1 MGHKKLIRFAE
12 IETFPNV
19 LQYPEGIAGKWK
31 EFFKNENPLTLELAC
46 GKGEYTLGL
55 ARRYPER
62 NFLGV
67 DLKGNRIWAGARK
80 ALDEGLSNAGFLRI
94 LIDGIEK
101 FFAPAEVDEIS
112 ITFTDPQLRTGKAKK
127 RLTHPR
133 FLRRY
138 QQILKPGGRIH
149 LKTDSPNLYGFT
161 MKVCGMYGCTVL
173 EHSDNVYAQATIKD
187 ELKIKT
193 YYESLDIAGAARV
206 HYVCFTLPQQL
217 PGTDL
222 DTQLQQQL
230 FEVEQSAG

>member
-1 MGHKKLIRFAE
+1 MGHKKLVRFAA

-19 LQYPEGIAGKWK
+19 LQYPEGMAGKWA
-31 EFFKNENPLTLELAC
+31 EFFGNGNELTLELAC

-55 ARRYPER
+55 ARMHPQR

-80 ALDEGLSNAGFLRI
+80 AIAEGLKNAAFLRI

-101 FFAPAEVDEIS
+101 FFAPGEVGEIW
-112 ITFTDPQLRTGKAKK
+112 ITFPDPQLRTGKAKK

-138 QQILKPGGRIH
+138 QSILKPGGKIH

-161 MKVCGMYGCTVL
+161 MKVCAMYGCNVL
-173 EHSDNVYAQATIKD
+173 DSTDDVYAQPQIND
-187 ELKIKT
+187 ELQIKT

-217 PGTDL
+217 PGTEL
-222 DTQLQQQL
+222 DALLQQQL
-230 FEVEQSAG
+230 FEDEQPAG

>member
-19 LQYPEGIAGKWK
+19 LQYPEGMAGKWK
-31 EFFKNENPLTLELAC
+31 DFFQNEHPLTLELAC

-55 ARRYPER
+55 ARMHPER

-80 ALDEGLSNAGFLRI
+80 AIAEGLKNAAFLRI
-94 LIDGIEK
+94 LIDGIEG
-101 FFAPAEVDEIS
+101 FFAPSEVSEIW
-112 ITFTDPQLRTGKAKK
+112 ITFPDPQLRTGKAKK

-138 QQILKPGGRIH
+138 QQILAPGGKIH
-149 LKTDSPNLYGFT
+149 LKTDSPNLYVFT
-161 MKVCGMYGCTVL
+161 KKVCELYGCTVL
-173 EHSDNVYAQATIKD
+173 EHSDNVYAEPEIKP
-187 ELKIKT
+187 ELQIKT

-206 HYVCFTLPQQL
+206 HYVCFTLPDTL

-222 DTQLQQQL
+222 DAQLQQQL
-230 FEVEQSAG
+230 FEDEQPAG

>member
-1 MGHKKLIRFAE
+1 MGHKKLVRFAE

-31 EFFKNENPLTLELAC
+31 EFFKNDNPITLELAC

-55 ARRYPER
+55 ARMYPQR
-62 NFLGV
+62 NFLGI

-80 ALDEGLSNAGFLRI
+80 ALAEGLGNAAFLRI

-101 FFAPAEVDEIS
+101 FFAPGEVDEIW
-112 ITFTDPQLRTGKAKK
+112 ITFPDPQLRTGKAKK

-138 QQILKPGGRIH
+138 QQLLKPGGRIH

-161 MKVCGMYGCTVL
+161 MKVCEMYGCTVL
-173 EHSDNVYAQATIKD
+173 EHSDNVYAQPEIKD

-206 HYVCFTLPQQL
+206 HYVCFTLPQTI
-217 PGTDL
+217 PGTEL
-222 DTQLQQQL
+222 DARLQEEL
-230 FEVEQSAG
+230 KENEQPAG